1 MSKKPLGRK
10 SYGSIPH
17 LPGSR
22 RGPGDHG
29 CDEGTARIATVKVR
43 DKHDTVIVQE
53 KIDGSNVSVC
63 KVNGEI
69 IALGRA
75 GYRAGTSKYE
85 QHQMFAAWVASRWR
99 RFDAVLEEG
108 ERLCGEWLAQAHGTR
123 YDLPHEPFVAFD
135 LMRGTRRL
143 IYDEFIE
150 RVRVQRFVT
159 PRLLYKG
166 PDALQ
171 VAMAMRLTT
180 PSGHG
185 AIDPVEGCVWRV
197 ERNRLIDKH
206 SGKRKSVVDFL
217 VKYVRPDKVDGCY
230 LPEVSGKEE
239 DAQRTSKQRT
249 DQEQLLHK
257 QCSVPLVPLEEK

>member
-1 MSKKPLGRK
+1 MKKPLGRK

-29 CDEGTARIATVKVR
+29 CDVGTASIATEKTR

-53 KIDGSNVSVC
+53 KLDGSNVGVC

-75 GYRAGTSKYE
+75 GYRAGTSPYE
-85 QHQMFAAWVASRWR
+85 QHRMFAAWVGRNSE
-99 RFDAVLEEG
+99 RFSGLLNEG
-108 ERLCGEWLAQAHGTR
+108 ERVCGEWLAQAHGTR

-135 LMRGTRRL
+135 IMTGTSRV
-143 IYDEFIE
+143 IYDELVVRTHRHGFIKPFTIHCLPEAYAIE
-150 RVRVQRFVT
+150 RAMKVVQRANV
-159 PRLLYKG
+159 
-166 PDALQ
+166 
-171 VAMAMRLTT
+171 
-180 PSGHG
+180 HG

-206 SGKRKSVVDFL
+206 SGKRKPVVDFL
-217 VKYVRPDKVDGCY
+217 VKYVRPDKIDGCY
-230 LPEVSGKEE
+230 LPDVSGKE
-239 DAQRTSKQRT
+239 AVWNWR
-249 DQEQLLHK
+249 
-257 QCSVPLVPLEEK
+257 P